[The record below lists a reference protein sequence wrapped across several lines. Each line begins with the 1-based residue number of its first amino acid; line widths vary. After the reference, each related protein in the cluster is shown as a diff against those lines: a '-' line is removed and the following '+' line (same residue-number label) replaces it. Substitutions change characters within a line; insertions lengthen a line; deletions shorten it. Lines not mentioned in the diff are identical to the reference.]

1 MLYSSNEDNLMF
13 ERKLKRVSLIAIQI
27 LIIVLITPVASA
39 APGQHQWGASYLE
52 WDGALL
58 NQDTS
63 VTQSIQPLEI
73 SSEMYWEMGW
83 NWQEI
88 RSGGYAGIQT
98 NGVLATKEGKQGA
111 RSDVAIFSIWNAA
124 QARTGS
130 SGGCLAFGGE
140 GIGFSC
146 RIPIKV
152 TPGNVY
158 TITISGVTDT
168 SGRWWKATFID
179 QNKNL
184 EEVIGLIEAPRSN
197 LTSTNWNNF
206 IEYFG
211 PAVPCEKVG
220 EATAKFFTPIS
231 SSESVQ
237 FYSPRFSRPAL
248 ACVHSS
254 ADTPPKGYVGDAIM
268 HFGGPI
274 QRPSTESMPFT
285 KTKAQQEKELKLAE
299 ISIGSSVKKKTTI
312 TCLKG
317 KLVKKVK
324 ATKPKC
330 PAGYRKKK

>member
-1 MLYSSNEDNLMF
+1 MREG
-13 ERKLKRVSLIAIQI
+13 KLKHVSLVAIQI
-27 LIIVLITPVASA
+27 LVIGLLTPVASVA
-39 APGQHQWGASYLE
+39 SGQHQWGASYLD

-58 NQDTS
+58 NQNTS

-73 SSEMYWEMGW
+73 SSEMFWEMGW

-88 RSGGYAGIQT
+88 RSGAYAGIQT
-98 NGVLATKEGKQGA
+98 NGVLATKESNQGA
-111 RSDVAIFSIWNAA
+111 RSDIAIFSIWNATQA
-124 QARTGS
+124 QTGS
-130 SGGCLAFGGE
+130 SGACLTFGGE

-158 TITISGVTDT
+158 SITISGVTDT

-179 QNKNL
+179 QTKNL
-184 EEVIGLIEAPRSN
+184 EEVIGFIEAPQAN

-206 IEYFG
+206 IEYWG
-211 PAVPCEKVG
+211 PAVSCDKVG
-220 EATAKFFTPIS
+220 QATAKFFTPIS
-231 SSESVQ
+231 SNKSVQ

-248 ACVHSS
+248 ACVNSS

-268 HFGGPI
+268 HFGGPV

-285 KTKAQQEKELKLAE
+285 KTKAQQERELKLAE
-299 ISIGSSVKKKTTI
+299 ISIGSPVKRKKTI

-317 KLVKKVK
+317 KFVKKVK
-324 ATKPKC
+324 AIKPKC
-330 PAGYRKKK
+330 PAGYRKKN